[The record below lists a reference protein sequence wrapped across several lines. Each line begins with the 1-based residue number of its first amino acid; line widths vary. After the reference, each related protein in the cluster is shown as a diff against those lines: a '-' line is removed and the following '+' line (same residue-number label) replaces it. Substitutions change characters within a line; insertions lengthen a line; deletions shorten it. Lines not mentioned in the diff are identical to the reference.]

1 VSWQQ
6 QRFCSFDG
14 TAFLIRALGSPVQTC
29 EDQGGGYPFIRQS
42 ILSPAG
48 RGTYFLRPFQ
58 LACASME
65 TAQCGLSGAER
76 DNQGGIVVK
85 SQRPTQAKNALELS
99 RAIIARHYLDL
110 QRLRDEVR
118 KAENKPRSARA
129 ETDKNNAVRAPR
141 SH

>member
-1 VSWQQ
+1 MK
-6 QRFCSFDG
+6 
-14 TAFLIRALGSPVQTC
+14 IRA
-29 EDQGGGYPFIRQS
+29 GYRFIRQS

-118 KAENKPRSARA
+118 KAEISRGVHALRPTKITLSAPHDRI
-129 ETDKNNAVRAPR
+129 ENR
-141 SH
+141 